1 MNMKLLHYH
10 NCFRDGYGISVPLPH
25 HHPSSNLNTVLFSV
39 CVHVCVCARARV
51 YVCVW
56 NGEWKKEH
64 RHSSWPV
71 VMWFGEILC
80 GGSGGYFPG
89 SDSRAWVVSEV
100 ISVKFAYSGAPIQTA
115 RHHNASPSVTH
126 NDCVPLELVIF
137 DFAANSAPGFLTSQ
151 LLTASNGPSC

>member
-1 MNMKLLHYH
+1 MNGYEINTLSQLLLGGLWYIWSPP
-10 NCFRDGYGISVPLPH
+10 NLPLIW
-25 HHPSSNLNTVLFSV
+25 TLFCSL
-39 CVHVCVCARARV
+39 CVCVCV
-51 YVCVW
+51 CVCVW

-64 RHSSWPV
+64 RHSPWPV

-151 LLTASNGPSC
+151 VLTASNGLSC

>member
-1 MNMKLLHYH
+1 MKWSLLET
-10 NCFRDGYGISVPLPH
+10 CSAIAFRVAQICPPWSPSNSNTTPVSVFLCVCISVCLREMV
-25 HHPSSNLNTVLFSV
+25 N
-39 CVHVCVCARARV
+39 
-51 YVCVW
+51 
-56 NGEWKKEH
+56 EQEH
-64 RHSSWPV
+64 RHSPWSV

-80 GGSGGYFPG
+80 EGSGGYFPG

-137 DFAANSAPGFLTSQ
+137 VFAASSAPGHLASQ
-151 LLTASNGPSC
+151 LLTASNGLSC